1 MGSVQYGEQ
10 TLLVVHASSCSGSF
24 QEHMPSILRNII
36 SPTEWDS
43 TVRPLNHV
51 LRRGQRFK
59 IAAVILL
66 LIFIAWWLL
75 NISCAE
81 EPNTMLSPNGLFT
94 RCYGSPILPIPF
106 ALFNIAALI
115 VTSYYRRRRIRE
127 IIRDLNGTTWK
138 GCLGYKH
145 HRRLL
150 IIYLEELRIALSVA
164 RRHSPLNAPVKDARM
179 NSLSPVHVKVVSPI
193 IPEANIF
200 FNKTRPSGSSAS
212 DFPKDHRLQYVQ
224 RTDTNYS
231 STTRLES
238 VGSYYTAPRERLN
251 NDSRLRISSECTPID
266 FEYDEVESTQAPRN
280 VQTSRTEIE
289 QPGTQISFT
298 AQSED
303 GSWRAQIT

>member
-1 MGSVQYGEQ
+1 MGSSQHGEQ

-24 QEHMPSILRNII
+24 QDHMPSILRNII
-36 SPTEWDS
+36 SPSEWHS

-81 EPNTMLSPNGLFT
+81 EPTTTLSPNGLII

-106 ALFNIAALI
+106 VLFNVAALI
-115 VTSYYRRRRIRE
+115 FTSYFRRRRIRE
-127 IIRDLNGTTWK
+127 IIRNLNVTTWK

-150 IIYLEELRIALSVA
+150 IIYLEELRIAMSVA
-164 RRHSPLNAPVKDARM
+164 RRHSPHNAPVKDARM
-179 NSLSPVHVKVVSPI
+179 QSISPVQVKMLSPV

-200 FNKTRPSGSSAS
+200 FNQTRPSGSS
-212 DFPKDHRLQYVQ
+212 DFPKDNRLQYVK
-224 RTDTNYS
+224 RTDTTNS
-231 STTRLES
+231 SSNRVES
-238 VGSYYTAPRERLN
+238 VGSYYTAIRGERVC
-251 NDSRLRISSECTPID
+251 NDNRIRISSECTPID
-266 FEYDEVESTQAPRN
+266 FEYDEVESTQAPRH
-280 VQTSRTEIE
+280 VQYSRTDIE

>member
-1 MGSVQYGEQ
+1 MGSSQPGEQ

-36 SPTEWDS
+36 SPTEWAS

-59 IAAVILL
+59 IAAVVLL

-81 EPNTMLSPNGLFT
+81 EPNTMLSPNGLFI

-106 ALFNIAALI
+106 VFFNVAVLI
-115 VTSYYRRRRIRE
+115 ITSYYRRRRIRE
-127 IIRDLNGTTWK
+127 IIRNLNGTTWK

-179 NSLSPVHVKVVSPI
+179 QSISPVHVKVVAPV
-193 IPEANIF
+193 IPEASIF
-200 FNKTRPSGSSAS
+200 FNKTKASESS
-212 DFPKDHRLQYVQ
+212 DYPKDPRLQYVKCNDN
-224 RTDTNYS
+224 RS
-231 STTRLES
+231 STSRLES
-238 VGSYYTAPRERLN
+238 VCSYYTMPRQRTH
-251 NDSRLRISSECTPID
+251 NDSRLRVSSECTPID

-280 VQTSRTEIE
+280 VQDSRTEIE

-303 GSWRAQIT
+303 GSWRAQIA